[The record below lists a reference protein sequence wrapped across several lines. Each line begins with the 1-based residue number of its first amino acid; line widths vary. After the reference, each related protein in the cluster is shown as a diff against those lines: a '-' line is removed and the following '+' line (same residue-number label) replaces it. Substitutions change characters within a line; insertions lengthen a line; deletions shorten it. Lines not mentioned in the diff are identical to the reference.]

1 MSGTHT
7 RTCVFGLALVGLV
20 LGATGCVTVRP
31 EARKHLSKPEMTPA
45 TDALED
51 TFNGHIDAARRA
63 GINGHGGGG
72 GGCGCG

>member
-1 MSGTHT
+1 M
-7 RTCVFGLALVGLV
+7 FGLALVGAV
-20 LGATGCVTVRP
+20 LGANGCVLVQAQ
-31 EARKHLSKPEMTPA
+31 ERKQLSQPEMTPA

-51 TFNGHIDAARRA
+51 KFHAHIDAARRA